1 MTRRLPPVYSIRHL
15 SYLLGLLCLT
25 LVSQGETRRSLKNA
39 LPLAGQGI
47 MLGEL
52 SDSRVHA
59 QVRLT
64 TSNTLVDG
72 DVAGIKGVVRFVL
85 RERTNRLRQNND
97 DGVILEA
104 MAIAENDFIA
114 RVTFT
119 KLKPNTSYEIRT
131 LIGTTAT
138 SLHKGPVAQFITHPG
153 AASDE
158 PVHFVVVTGMN
169 YGKFHGDNRID
180 GKVHLEHNNTALP
193 DPYTGRDKHLG
204 YPALAA
210 ITRLQPDFFI
220 GTGDNVYYD
229 TPKDPR
235 AQTITEMRQKW
246 HEQFVQPRYLDLFA
260 NTPTYWEVD
269 DHDYRIDDGDNS
281 GDHLP
286 SPETAVRVMYEQL
299 PYAGAGDRETKTYRT
314 VRVSKDLQLWFVEGR
329 IYRSDNA
336 MEDGPTKSIWGT

>member
-1 MTRRLPPVYSIRHL
+1 MTRLLPSLYNMRNL
-15 SYLLGLLCLT
+15 TCLLGLLGLG
-25 LVSQGETRRSLKNA
+25 LISQGETWLSQKNN

-52 SDSRVHA
+52 SDSQVHA

-64 TSNTLVDG
+64 KSNTLVAG
-72 DVAGIKGVVRFVL
+72 DVAGIKGVVQFVL

-97 DGVILEA
+97 GVMLEA
-104 MAIAENDFIA
+104 IAVAENDFIA
-114 RVTFT
+114 RVTFS
-119 KLKPNTSYEIRT
+119 KLKPNTPYEIRT
-131 LIGTTAT
+131 LLTTAT
-138 SLHKGPVAQFITHPG
+138 SLRKGPVAQFTTHPG

-180 GKVHLEHNNTALP
+180 GKIHLEQNNTALP
-193 DPYTGRDKHLG
+193 EPYTGRDKHLG

-210 ITRLQPDFFI
+210 IKRLQPDFFI

-246 HEQFVQPRYLDLFA
+246 HEQFVQPRYRDLFA

-286 SPETAVRVMYEQL
+286 SPETAVRMMYEQL

-314 VRVSKDLQLWFVEGR
+314 VRVSKDLQLWLV
-329 IYRSDNA
+329 
-336 MEDGPTKSIWGT
+336 